1 MFAALGWRVANE
13 SSGQWTSY
21 LHCRRST
28 PESLLIPTEWC
39 GALQRKTAA
48 VTAFLRPHSQ
58 NYAIIR
64 QISPNPDKDRTNLG
78 LPQQVASKYAGKRL
92 LIVDDDADMRLLLA
106 EYFRRLGFQVEE
118 HEDGAAALEPATI
131 GRFDCFIFDVSMPG
145 MTGFE
150 LLKRVR
156 DRGVQTPAL
165 FLTAHDALDYKV
177 AGYESGGDDYLAK
190 PFSPR
195 ELEFR
200 VEALLRR
207 TSTLPPERDTERVE
221 VGGLVIDKR
230 RHEVI
235 RQGVRIDLTPLE
247 FQILEL
253 LASEPGRAW
262 SRNALLDRVWST
274 EYEGYQRNIDP
285 HINRLRKKL
294 ETDPKNPR
302 YVLTVRGVGYK
313 LNEAP

>member
-1 MFAALGWRVANE
+1 M
-13 SSGQWTSY
+13 GQS
-21 LHCRRST
+21 
-28 PESLLIPTEWC
+28 
-39 GALQRKTAA
+39 
-48 VTAFLRPHSQ
+48 
-58 NYAIIR
+58 
-64 QISPNPDKDRTNLG
+64 
-78 LPQQVASKYAGKRL
+78 QQVASKYAGKRL

-106 EYFRRLGFQVEE
+106 EYFRRLGFHVEE
-118 HEDGAAALEPATI
+118 RESGTAALEPASA
-131 GRFDCFIFDVSMPG
+131 GRFDCFVLDVSMPG

-156 DRGVQTPAL
+156 NRGVQTPAL

-177 AGYESGGDDYLAK
+177 AGFEAGGDDYLAK

-195 ELEFR
+195 ELEYR
-200 VEALLRR
+200 VEALLKR
-207 TSTLPPERDTERVE
+207 TGGVQPATDSERVE
-221 VGGLVIDKR
+221 VGDLVIDKR

-235 RQGVRIDLTPLE
+235 REGARVDLTPLE

-294 ETDPKNPR
+294 EVDPKNPR

>member
-1 MFAALGWRVANE
+1 
-13 SSGQWTSY
+13 
-21 LHCRRST
+21 
-28 PESLLIPTEWC
+28 
-39 GALQRKTAA
+39 
-48 VTAFLRPHSQ
+48 
-58 NYAIIR
+58 
-64 QISPNPDKDRTNLG
+64 LG
-78 LPQQVASKYAGKRL
+78 LPQQGASKYAGKRL

-118 HEDGAAALEPATI
+118 HETGAAAIEPATI
-131 GRFDCFIFDVSMPG
+131 GKFDCFIFDVSMPG
-145 MTGFE
+145 MSGFE

-156 DRGVQTPAL
+156 ERGVQTPAL
-165 FLTAHDALDYKV
+165 FLTAHYALDYKV
-177 AGYESGGDDYLAK
+177 AGYEAGGDDYLAK

-195 ELEFR
+195 ELEYR
-200 VEALLRR
+200 VEALLKR
-207 TSTLPPERDTERVE
+207 TATVQSGTDTERVE

-235 RQGVRIDLTPLE
+235 RQGVKIDLTPLE

-294 ETDPKNPR
+294 EMDPKNPR

>member
-1 MFAALGWRVANE
+1 ME
-13 SSGQWTSY
+13 Q
-21 LHCRRST
+21 
-28 PESLLIPTEWC
+28 
-39 GALQRKTAA
+39 Q
-48 VTAFLRPHSQ
+48 
-58 NYAIIR
+58 
-64 QISPNPDKDRTNLG
+64 
-78 LPQQVASKYAGKRL
+78 PQTVRNYAGKRL

-118 HEDGAAALEPATI
+118 RESGAAALEPAVT
-131 GRFDCFIFDVSMPG
+131 GRFDCFILDVSMPG
-145 MTGFE
+145 MSGFE

-156 DRGVQTPAL
+156 SRGVQTPAL

-177 AGYESGGDDYLAK
+177 EGFEAGADDYLAK

-195 ELEFR
+195 ELEYR

-207 TSTLPPERDTERVE
+207 SGKLAEPKDGERIE
-221 VGGLVIDKR
+221 VGDLVIDKR
-230 RHEVI
+230 RHEVS
-235 RQGVRIDLTPLE
+235 RQGARIDLTPLE

-262 SRNALLDRVWST
+262 SRNALLDHVWST
-274 EYEGYQRNIDP
+274 DYEGYQRNIDP

>member
-1 MFAALGWRVANE
+1 
-13 SSGQWTSY
+13 
-21 LHCRRST
+21 
-28 PESLLIPTEWC
+28 
-39 GALQRKTAA
+39 
-48 VTAFLRPHSQ
+48 
-58 NYAIIR
+58 
-64 QISPNPDKDRTNLG
+64 LG

-106 EYFRRLGFQVEE
+106 EYFRRLGFHVEE
-118 HEDGAAALEPATI
+118 HETGADALEPATI

-145 MTGFE
+145 MSGFE

-156 DRGVQTPAL
+156 ERGVQTPAL

-195 ELEFR
+195 ELEYR
-200 VEALLRR
+200 VEALLKR
-207 TSTLPPERDTERVE
+207 TGTVQPTNDSERVE

>member
-1 MFAALGWRVANE
+1 MAL
-13 SSGQWTSY
+13 
-21 LHCRRST
+21 
-28 PESLLIPTEWC
+28 
-39 GALQRKTAA
+39 
-48 VTAFLRPHSQ
+48 SQ
-58 NYAIIR
+58 QHQA
-64 QISPNPDKDRTNLG
+64 S
-78 LPQQVASKYAGKRL
+78 SKYAGKRL

-106 EYFRRLGFQVEE
+106 EYFRRLGFRVEE
-118 HEDGAAALEPATI
+118 RESGAAALEPAIT
-131 GRFDCFIFDVSMPG
+131 GDFDCFILDVSMPE
-145 MTGFE
+145 MTGLE

-165 FLTAHDALDYKV
+165 FLTAHDALDDKV
-177 AGYESGGDDYLAK
+177 AGFEAGADDYLAK

-195 ELEFR
+195 ELEYR

-207 TSTLPPERDTERVE
+207 SSE
-221 VGGLVIDKR
+221 VPQAADGMRIQVGDLVIDKR
-230 RHEVI
+230 RHEVS
-235 RQGVRIDLTPLE
+235 RQGQRIDLTPLE

-262 SRNALLDRVWST
+262 SRNALLDKVWST
-274 EYEGYQRNIDP
+274 DYEGYQRNIDP

-294 ETDPKNPR
+294 EVDPKNPN

>member
-1 MFAALGWRVANE
+1 MCAELGYNPGYTNKVIADGKTDLAEPKAA
-13 SSGQWTSY
+13 
-21 LHCRRST
+21 
-28 PESLLIPTEWC
+28 
-39 GALQRKTAA
+39 
-48 VTAFLRPHSQ
+48 
-58 NYAIIR
+58 
-64 QISPNPDKDRTNLG
+64 D
-78 LPQQVASKYAGKRL
+78 SKYTGKRL
-92 LIVDDDADMRLLLA
+92 LIVDDEFEMRHLLA

-118 HEDGAAALEPATI
+118 RENGTAALDPALN
-131 GRFDCFIFDVSMPG
+131 GRFDCFIFDVSMSG

-165 FLTAHDALDYKV
+165 FLTADDALDSKV
-177 AGYESGGDDYLAK
+177 AGFEAGGDDYLTK

-195 ELEFR
+195 ELEYR

-207 TSTLPPERDTERVE
+207 ASPVQTSTDSERIE
-221 VGGLVIDKR
+221 VGDLVIDKR

-235 RQGVRIDLTPLE
+235 RQGSRIDLTPLE

-262 SRNALLDRVWST
+262 SRNDLLDKVWST

-294 ETDPKNPR
+294 EIDPKEPT

>member
-1 MFAALGWRVANE
+1 L
-13 SSGQWTSY
+13 
-21 LHCRRST
+21 
-28 PESLLIPTEWC
+28 
-39 GALQRKTAA
+39 
-48 VTAFLRPHSQ
+48 SQ
-58 NYAIIR
+58 QHPA
-64 QISPNPDKDRTNLG
+64 
-78 LPQQVASKYAGKRL
+78 ASKYTGKRL

-106 EYFRRLGFQVEE
+106 EYFRRLGFHVEE
-118 HEDGAAALEPATI
+118 RESGTAALEPAI
-131 GRFDCFIFDVSMPG
+131 AGEFDCFILDVSMPG
-145 MTGFE
+145 ISGLE

-165 FLTAHDALDYKV
+165 FLTAHDALDDKV
-177 AGYESGGDDYLAK
+177 AGFEAGADDYLAK

-195 ELEFR
+195 ELEYR

-207 TSTLPPERDTERVE
+207 SSE
-221 VGGLVIDKR
+221 VAQPTDGTRIQVGDLVIDKR
-230 RHEVI
+230 RHEVS
-235 RQGVRIDLTPLE
+235 RQGHRVDLTPLE

-262 SRNALLDRVWST
+262 SRNALLDKVWST
-274 EYEGYQRNIDP
+274 DYEGYQRNIDP

-294 ETDPKNPR
+294 ESDPKNPK

>member
-1 MFAALGWRVANE
+1 MANE
-13 SSGQWTSY
+13 SSQIELYFESPQLRLGIHSRQ
-21 LHCRRST
+21 RS
-28 PESLLIPTEWC
+28 
-39 GALQRKTAA
+39 
-48 VTAFLRPHSQ
+48 
-58 NYAIIR
+58 
-64 QISPNPDKDRTNLG
+64 DNLA
-78 LPQQVASKYAGKRL
+78 QQSHVANKYAGKRL
-92 LIVDDDADMRLLLA
+92 LIADDETEMRLLLA

-118 HEDGAAALEPATI
+118 RENGESALEAVMA

-145 MTGFE
+145 LSGIE

-156 DRGVQTPAL
+156 DRGNQTPAL
-165 FLTAHDALDYKV
+165 FLTAHDALSDKV
-177 AGYESGGDDYLAK
+177 AGFEAGADDYLAK

-195 ELEFR
+195 ELEYR

-207 TSTLPPERDTERVE
+207 GGVTPQEGDEERIE
-221 VGGLVIDKR
+221 VGDLIIDKR
-230 RHEVI
+230 RHEVL
-235 RQGVRIDLTPLE
+235 RDGQRVDLTPLE

-274 EYEGYQRNIDP
+274 DYEGYQRNIDP

-302 YVLTVRGVGYK
+302 FVLTVRGVGYK
-313 LNEAP
+313 LNETP